1 MFSQLFILFLLH
13 HILIETSHIL
23 GLKNPRENKEY
34 MDSSTITSLSRG
46 SFSSSVEDSSESEV
60 NLTLSDRLK
69 VFKTSNFDPDAY
81 VTSKCRTMNE
91 KVFFSLVFSPCVVLV
106 ALHIWILINIQ
117 QFQKIYL
124 RNGFAP
130 IGSYLKVFYACL

>member
-1 MFSQLFILFLLH
+1 
-13 HILIETSHIL
+13 
-23 GLKNPRENKEY
+23 
-34 MDSSTITSLSRG
+34 MDSSTFTSLSRG

-60 NLTLSDRLK
+60 NLTLSDRIK

-91 KVFFSLVFSPCVVLV
+91 KVFFSLVFSPCVALV

-130 IGSYLKVFYACL
+130 IGSYLKVFYACLQ